1 MEYRQLYIENSLGNK
16 YYLSNKKFKHF
27 LNEPNGLGF
36 AKSLTTLRIGDDELI
51 TDDKYSMPSVSGSI
65 YFYDKTEKAYQDYLD
80 FINFVKYTPLKLF
93 YKPPNLLFPYFIECY
108 LTQIDKSEYSKE
120 GYLSCPVTFYGYT
133 LWQNSQENVLT
144 VRNAENNDGKFYELI
159 RPYHYAGNS
168 LSSIIINNTGD
179 IPIGFVF
186 EVKGK
191 VTNPRL
197 IATQNGVVYG
207 QLKLNGTFDYVKID
221 SNDLTESIHLEYND
235 AIITNPLS
243 YQDLSIAD
251 GKSMLT
257 FFKLKV
263 GESRLSFSCDKIS
276 SFEGDVNFKWKDKKV
291 SV

>member
-1 MEYRQLYIENSLGNK
+1 MIRQFYIENSLGNK
-16 YYLSNKKFKHF
+16 YYLTNKNFKHF

-36 AKSLTTLRIGDDELI
+36 AKNLTVLRLGNDELI
-51 TDDKYSMPSVSGSI
+51 TDEQFSMPSISGTI
-65 YFYDKTEKAYQDYLD
+65 LFYDDVGKAYQNYLEFVN
-80 FINFVKYTPLKLF
+80 FIRYTPIKL
-93 YKPPNLLFPYFIECY
+93 YYLPPNLLFPYYIECSI
-108 LTQIDKSEYSKE
+108 TQVDKSEYTKN
-120 GYLSCPVTFYGYT
+120 GYLSCPITFYGYT
-133 LWQNSQENVLT
+133 LWQNSQESSLIVKN
-144 VRNAENNDGKFYELI
+144 NENTDGKHYELI

-179 IPIGFVF
+179 VPIGFVL
-186 EVKGK
+186 EVVGS

-197 IATQNGVVYG
+197 IATQDGMTYG
-207 QLKLNGTFDYVKID
+207 QLKLNGTFDYVKVD
-221 SNDLTESIHLEYND
+221 SNDLTESIYLENNG

-251 GKSMLT
+251 GISTLT

-276 SFEGDVNFKWKDKKV
+276 SFEGKVNFKWKDKKV